1 MRLRYPKILE
11 EFTCIAGACSD
22 SCCKEWDVLVD
33 EDTAQMYL
41 AMPGDLGDWI
51 RSHLKQEEGDWYFE
65 ITDGRCPMWR
75 PDGLCRIQ
83 AEMDHAAL
91 CETCRDFPRL
101 THDYGDFVERG
112 LELSCPEAARLIFSR
127 SAEWVETEMPGGEEP
142 EYDPRDMEVLL
153 RTRRVM
159 LTILADESRPVNE
172 MLTLALLYGYRA
184 QDELDGGEPVDFDAD
199 AELQFAHSV
208 AKTGDMAGVLHFYT
222 GLEILTD
229 AWRQRLASPKGDG
242 SWDDRLRILA
252 RYGVERYWLQ
262 AISDFDLVGR
272 VKMIVL
278 SCILVRHLGGDLVQT
293 AQLYAKEIENNTD
306 NVDTILNGAYTHP
319 ALTDEKILALL
330 LQENTGVKK

>member
-1 MRLRYPKILE
+1 MRVRYPKILQK
-11 EFTCIAGACSD
+11 FTCIAGACPD

-33 EDTAQMYL
+33 EETVQYYL
-41 AMPGDLGDWI
+41 AMEGELGDAI
-51 RSHLKQEEGDWYFE
+51 RSYLKQDEEGDWYFQ

-75 PDGLCRIQ
+75 PDGLCQIQ
-83 AEMDHAAL
+83 AEADHAAL
-91 CETCRDFPRL
+91 CETCQDFPRL

-112 LELSCPEAARLIFSR
+112 LEMSCPEAARLIFSEP
-127 SAEWVETEMPGGEEP
+127 SEWVETHGHGMDAP
-142 EYDPRDMEVLL
+142 EYDPADMDVLL
-153 RTRRVM
+153 RTRETV
-159 LTILADESRPVNE
+159 LAILEEENRSVNE
-172 MLTLALLYGYRA
+172 ILTLALLYGYRA

-229 AWRQRLASPKGDG
+229 AWRQRLSNPVGDG
-242 SWDDRLRILA
+242 SWDRRLLILA

-278 SCILVRHLGGDLVQT
+278 SCLLVRHLGGDLVQT
-293 AQLYAKEIENNTD
+293 AQLYAKEIENSAD
-306 NVDTILNGAYTHP
+306 NVDAILDGAYSCP
-319 ALTDEKILALL
+319 ALTDEKLLSLL
-330 LQENTGVKK
+330 LQ